1 MSEFELEQKE
11 WIGYHS
17 YLIIL
22 LSIFRFISLFNIT
35 YTTLILPQIAAS
47 FNIPSATIAW
57 IFSIIGIGVLVS
69 VFIRRLPDVW
79 GRKPTLLVI
88 GIINITCICIAA
100 LMTNLILHIIFRL
113 LSGIFAVNTSN
124 IIVAEE
130 MPARFRGRVSGII
143 VSIGMSSAMLASYLV
158 TCNIVRMWRYYYL
171 IVDIP
176 AMIIFGIL
184 WLKMKETRRFMF
196 EKDKLKEKKGSI
208 FGIFQRK
215 YLRILILVSSILFMS
230 QYIYS
235 SGIKRYF
242 TIFLFEEKGFN
253 PFSYGLWQPFR
264 NDAFIGILSALS
276 FIGSIIGYWLS
287 GYFADRFGRKLT
299 IYVATAVHLVAQL
312 IFIFGLTELEFIL
325 SLFFIN
331 LTFAV
336 FHTCILV
343 FSVEFWPTE
352 QRSTASGWIFVFSSI
367 AGVFGNIIVYFL
379 ASSYGWGFT
388 FLILTIL
395 PILLIII
402 TVFIPET
409 KQRVV
414 EEILQTEIE
423 QKFK

>member
-11 WIGYHS
+11 WTNYNS
-17 YLIIL
+17 FLVIL
-22 LSIFRFISLFNIT
+22 LSIYRFITLFNIT

-47 FNIPSATIAW
+47 FNIPSATIAA

-69 VFIRRLPDVW
+69 VFIRRLPDLW

-88 GIINITCICIAA
+88 GVINITCICIAA
-100 LMTNLILHIIFRL
+100 LMTDLILHIIFRL

-143 VSIGMSSAMLASYLV
+143 VSIGMSSAMLAGYLV
-158 TCNIVRMWRYYYL
+158 TCNIMRMWRYYYL

-176 AMIIFGIL
+176 AFIIFGIL
-184 WLKMKETRRFMF
+184 WLKMKETRRFKF
-196 EKDKLKEKKGSI
+196 GKKEKKESSI

-253 PFSYGLWQPFR
+253 PFSFGLWQPFR
-264 NDAFIGILSALS
+264 NDAFIGILSTLS
-276 FIGSIIGYWLS
+276 YIGSIIGYWLS

-299 IYVATAVHLVAQL
+299 IYISTTIHLISQL
-312 IFIFGLTELEFIL
+312 FFIFGLNESVFIL

-331 LTFAV
+331 MTFAI

-367 AGVFGNIIVYFL
+367 AGVFGNLIVYYL

-388 FLILTIL
+388 FLILTVL

-423 QKFK
+423 QKFQ